1 MYDLRVDGI
10 RDFGRSTLFTRRTI
24 NRDPMGGVMDGANRT
39 FRTTYYPI
47 VSSGSISCF
56 VSSGSAL
63 GLSADS
69 IDYDTGT
76 VVFASAPA
84 YQPYASYTY
93 SQLTDDET
101 VDVLMAGFDEMQSRW
116 SDRAFYLSSSSSTF
130 TQATGSEDHIY
141 IVTKSDSTVSDPN
154 CHGLAFS
161 TVRVQVAF
169 YMMCCEYR
177 YMAARGNV
185 FAATAFR
192 FSEARGPS
200 VDLSRMPANVEA
212 ALERL
217 NDRLN
222 KVQEIAADQYYSGG
236 EVYGGYIAPVATQ
249 EYLDVLRWQ
258 EDARDQSDRT
268 S

>member
-1 MYDLRVDGI
+1 MYDLRVDGV

-24 NRDPMGGVMDGANRT
+24 NRDPMGGVLDGTNRT

-47 VSSGSISCF
+47 QSSGSISFF

-93 SQLTDDET
+93 SQLTDDEV
-101 VDVLMAGFDEMQSRW
+101 VDILMAGFDEMQSRW
-116 SDRAFYLSSSSSTF
+116 SDRAFYLSSDSSTF
-130 TQATGSEDHIY
+130 TQATGAESHIY
-141 IVTKSDSTVSDPN
+141 IVTKSGSAVSDPL
-154 CHGLAFS
+154 CGGLAFS

-177 YMAARGNV
+177 YMATRADVLAG
-185 FAATAFR
+185 TAFR

-200 VDLSRMPANVEA
+200 VDQSRMPINMEA

-217 NDRLN
+217 NDRVN
-222 KVQEIAADQYYSGG
+222 KIQELAEAQHYTGT
-236 EVYGGYIAPVATQ
+236 EPWGGYVAPVASS
-249 EYLDVLRWQ
+249 EYLDVMQWQ
-258 EDARDQSDRT
+258 DEARDQSDRT